1 MKKELLENTL
11 AMAETVGGDTF
22 YEAQYDNSKEVG
34 KNHIL
39 LNILL
44 EELNKR
50 LEHWLSDGKN
60 PTWEKG
66 L

>member
-1 MKKELLENTL
+1 
-11 AMAETVGGDTF
+11 MAETVGGDTF